1 MNPILELLKAL
12 ILGIIQGI
20 TEWLPISSTGHMIL
34 FEHWFPFAFTP
45 EFVNL
50 FFVLIQ
56 LGSILAVVIL
66 FFPKL
71 FPFRE
76 SKAHRHNTLLLWVKI
91 LIASVPAGIVGVLWD
106 DVIDTVLYKPIVI
119 VVTLIVFG
127 VWFIWIERKVKD
139 HPKNSLLKITYKDAL
154 IIGLF
159 QMLALIPGTSR
170 SGATILGAIWLGLS
184 RTVAAEFSFFLAIPV
199 MFGASFLKLM
209 KAGFIWSTLEWAV
222 LGLGF
227 VTAFVVSMFV
237 IRFLMDYVR
246 KHDFTFFAYYRIG
259 LALVVLVLLIV

>member
-1 MNPILELLKAL
+1 MNPILELFKAL

-34 FEHWFPFAFTP
+34 FEYWFPFSFTP

-66 FFPKL
+66 FFRKL

-76 SKAHRHNTLLLWVKI
+76 SKTHRHNTILLWIKI
-91 LIASVPAGIVGVLWD
+91 LIASVPAGIVGILWD

-119 VVTLIVFG
+119 VFTLFVFG
-127 VWFIWIERKVKD
+127 VWFIWIERNVKN

-209 KAGFIWSTLEWAV
+209 KAGFTWSSLEWSV

-259 LALVVLVLLIV
+259 LAIVVLVLLIV